1 VRKKPMNAMTSQAF
15 TPGDIR
21 ALIRGPTE
29 DERAAVAYRLCRK
42 IDTELSESDRQAA
55 DEILRVMV
63 ADAAE
68 IVRRALAVTLRA
80 SPFLPRD
87 VALRLTADVEAIAAP
102 VLSFSPVLS
111 DADLVEIVAAA
122 EPFRQA
128 AIARRPEVSE
138 NVVDAIARFGDEE
151 AVKVC
156 AANEGAAFSDSAA
169 VISLERFRES
179 RGVATA
185 FAFRKNVPAVI
196 MEKLVSLVSAEV
208 RRNLVERHPEAA
220 KYAAQIVEGVQERA
234 TVDLLDQIENAK
246 DVEGFV
252 EHLYKSEKLTPSLL
266 LRALAAGYLPFFE
279 ASMAKLAVLPR
290 HRAWLLVHDA
300 GKLGFKALYERAGMP
315 QRLYPTFRT
324 ALDTFHEMD
333 AEGLAYDRASFQSQ
347 LLERFLTQAPAMPKD
362 DIDYLID
369 RLDALNGNRRAVAE
383 VA

>member
-1 VRKKPMNAMTSQAF
+1 MAMTAISSQAF
-15 TPGDIR
+15 TPGDVR

-29 DERAAVAYRLCRK
+29 DERAAVAYRLCRR
-42 IDTELSESDRQAA
+42 IDSELSDSDRQAA
-55 DEILRVMV
+55 NEILRVMA

-80 SPFLPRD
+80 SPVLPRD
-87 VALRLTADVEAIAAP
+87 VALKLAADVESIASP
-102 VLSFSPVLS
+102 ILSCSPVFN
-111 DADLVEIVAAA
+111 DADLIEIVQAA

-128 AIARRPEVSE
+128 AVARRADISE

-151 AVKVC
+151 AVKIC
-156 AANEGAAFSDSAA
+156 AANEGADFSEAA
-169 VISLERFRES
+169 AIVSLDRFRES

-185 FAFRKNVPAVI
+185 LAFRKAVPVSI
-196 MEKLVSLVSAEV
+196 MERLVSMVSTEV

-220 KYAAQIVEGVQERA
+220 RFAAGIAEATRERS
-234 TVDLLDQIENAK
+234 TVDLLDLIETAK

-252 EHLYKSEKLTPSLL
+252 DHLYKSEKLTPSLL

-279 ASMAKLAVLPR
+279 ASMAKLSALPR

-300 GKLGFKALYERAGMP
+300 GRLGFKALYERAGMP
-315 QRLYPTFRT
+315 QRLYPTFRA

-333 AEGLAYDRASFQSQ
+333 AEGLAYDRASVQSQ
-347 LLERFLTQAPAMPKD
+347 LLERVLTQAHAMPRED
-362 DIDYLID
+362 VDYLLE
-369 RLDALNGNRRAVAE
+369 RLDHLAANRRIIAE